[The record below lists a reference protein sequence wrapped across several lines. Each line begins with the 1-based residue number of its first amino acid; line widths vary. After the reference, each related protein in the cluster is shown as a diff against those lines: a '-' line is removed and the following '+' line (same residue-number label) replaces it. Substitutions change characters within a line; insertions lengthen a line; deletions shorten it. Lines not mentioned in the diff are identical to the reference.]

1 VLGVLFNN
9 KYLIIFIFL
18 IAWYIVKNKNT
29 TVFKLFLFI
38 VFLLY
43 VYKVF
48 ELTGI
53 LGIVENL
60 SNIKLSFDSI
70 GFAFRNS
77 QFIPFYFLIEG
88 LKLNNNNF
96 LLLLGSTYMR
106 KSLYNLVML
115 IPFGIL
121 VPWLF
126 KHRIEKVLSLTF
138 TLVLFI
144 ESTQFFSNVFNISSR
159 SFNVDDF
166 ILNILGSIIG
176 YFIFR
181 VILKNLLHTK
191 LTK

>member
-1 VLGVLFNN
+1 MLGVLFNN

-18 IAWYIVKNKNT
+18 IAWYFVKNKNT

-126 KHRIEKVLSLTF
+126 KHRIEKVLSLTI

>member
-88 LKLNNNNF
+88 LKLNNNDF

-126 KHRIEKVLSLTF
+126 KHRIEKVLSLTI

>member
-126 KHRIEKVLSLTF
+126 KHRIEKVLSLTI

>member
-1 VLGVLFNN
+1 MLGVLFNN

-88 LKLNNNNF
+88 LKLNNNDF

-126 KHRIEKVLSLTF
+126 KHRIEKVLSLTI

>member
-1 VLGVLFNN
+1 MLGVLFNN

-126 KHRIEKVLSLTF
+126 KHRIEKVLSLTI